1 MQIHSSIRVRMLQL
15 ALSSHLAQFATLAWL
30 AGLEEFAE
38 IARSSFYVLRLLPP
52 RRWNSLPWGHECH
65 VRQLAHFHAFHT
77 STSARCVVAGAQQ
90 PLARRGRCLLFQR
103 QRLHGAS
110 GGAEL

>member
-1 MQIHSSIRVRMLQL
+1 MHMLQL

-52 RRWNSLPWGHECH
+52 R
-65 VRQLAHFHAFHT
+65 
-77 STSARCVVAGAQQ
+77 
-90 PLARRGRCLLFQR
+90 
-103 QRLHGAS
+103 
-110 GGAEL
+110 